1 MTASTLTQP
10 TAVGLRFNPLMVAII
25 ALAAFAAGLGVAT
38 LVPRTDTATAPAPAF
53 NRNAFILD
61 EHNAGAP
68 AVFNRNG
75 FILDEHNAGAPAP
88 AFNRNAFILEEHNS

>member
-10 TAVGLRFNPLMVAII
+10 AAVGLRFKPLMVAII

-53 NRNAFILD
+53 NSDAFRLD
-61 EHNAGAP
+61 EHN
-68 AVFNRNG
+68 V
-75 FILDEHNAGAPAP
+75 GAPAP
-88 AFNRNAFILEEHNS
+88 VFNRNAFLLEEHNS

>member
-10 TAVGLRFNPLMVAII
+10 AAVGLRFKPLMVAII

-53 NRNAFILD
+53 NRNDFII
-61 EHNAGAP
+61 E
-68 AVFNRNG
+68 
-75 FILDEHNAGAPAP
+75 EHNAGAPAP
-88 AFNRNAFILEEHNS
+88 AFNRNAFLLEEHNS